1 MKKWKNPLKIILK
14 DKYINSQDLILKKMA
29 QDKLLLKEK

>member
-14 DKYINSQDLILKKMA
+14 DKYSNSQDLILKKMA